1 MTRLCRYALF
11 CGFCRLYSA
20 CALCFAQLIPRASEL
35 SAEAVPPV
43 SCLKSISETDFT
55 LENPY
60 DNLVAS
66 NNVMSVSVTVFHV
79 FRPVPSRSVSV
90 VSVVSVVLGS
100 PAAVRKNSPLHLRGS
115 VCRLWRMAAVE
126 NSETCVTF
134 RLYVKTNNDTKRY
147 QTQRDIHLFIHLK
160 SWMIF
165 SEIRSVSFGFWKNWN
180 IVATFQGGD
189 PERRWHAHPKLCEV

>member
-1 MTRLCRYALF
+1 MNAIKINTPSHLLMTRLCRYALF

-35 SAEAVPPV
+35 SAEAVPPA

-60 DNLVAS
+60 DNPVAS

-79 FRPVPSRSVSV
+79 FRPVPSRV

-100 PAAVRKNSPLHLRGS
+100 SAAVRKNSPLHLRGS

-126 NSETCVTF
+126 NSETV
-134 RLYVKTNNDTKRY
+134 V
-147 QTQRDIHLFIHLK
+147 
-160 SWMIF
+160 
-165 SEIRSVSFGFWKNWN
+165 
-180 IVATFQGGD
+180 
-189 PERRWHAHPKLCEV
+189 